1 MVFENLRSCL
11 SKNAIITLIE
21 LCEKLKKGG
30 LDNECDIIITKLLKK
45 GTDSNTFIS
54 EEVKNSIILIC

>member
-1 MVFENLRSCL
+1 M